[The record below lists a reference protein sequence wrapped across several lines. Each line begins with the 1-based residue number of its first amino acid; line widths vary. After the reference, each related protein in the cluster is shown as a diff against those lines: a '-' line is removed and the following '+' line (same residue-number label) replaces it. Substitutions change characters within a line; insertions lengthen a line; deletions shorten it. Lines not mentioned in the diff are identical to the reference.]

1 MSDRASVGDV
11 SRASIGDA
19 SRAGIGDTSRAGIG
33 DTSRAGIGDT
43 SRAGIGDT
51 PRRREDA
58 RFVTGRG
65 AYVDDLRFQGVAHAV
80 FLRSPHAHA
89 RIGAI
94 HTADAVA
101 SPGTIAILTAED
113 VAADGLRPL
122 RPTVE
127 ANVQTN
133 EPFRF
138 LPQPL
143 LAADTVRYAGEPVAL
158 IVAETKHQAFDAAE
172 RIVIDYEPL
181 PAITQAQEAVEAGAA
196 LVSDLVPDNCCLD
209 WTWGQTDEVASVV
222 RTAPHIATIMLNNHR
237 IVTNPMEP
245 RGAIGCYDGRRYTLH
260 VSSQNIHGN
269 RDVAARALG
278 VDSSR
283 VRFIAP
289 DVGGGFGA
297 KNFAYAEHALILWAA
312 RRTGR
317 AVKWIA
323 TRSETF
329 LSDHQAR
336 DHFATATLALD
347 NDGNFLALHVD
358 SIANLGAYMA
368 GGSGG
373 VQTNQYPHLQGTV
386 YNIPAIAL
394 RVRAVLTNTTPI
406 GVTRGP
412 GFGEAVNI
420 MERLID
426 AAAARCGFDRIGL
439 RRRNFVTRTP
449 MTNAFN
455 FVVDSGD
462 FGATFDAAV
471 LKADL
476 SHFPDRR
483 RGSEA
488 NGKRRGVGLACHIK
502 ATGGLPTEN
511 VEIRFE
517 TDGTVSLITGTQTIG
532 QGHETT
538 MPQIL
543 ADRLGLPNG
552 LIRLKQGDTDLI
564 PMGGG
569 HGSSRATYMGGTAIW
584 RASDIIIAKGK
595 AIASQALEAAETD
608 IVFEDGSFRVVGTDK
623 TITLL
628 EAAARARESNE
639 PLDTYHQWTRE
650 AMTFPNGTHIAEV
663 EVDPETGGVTLER
676 LTAVDDYG
684 VIVNPMI
691 AAGQAH
697 GAIAQ
702 GAGQALLEHAV
713 YDSASGQPISG
724 SFMDYA
730 MPRAT
735 DLPSFDLT
743 FAGTRCVTNPIGVKG
758 CGEAGAIALFPA
770 ISNAIADAVGVTG
783 LEGPASS
790 SRMWQAMRRSNGDS
804 NPDGAP

>member
-1 MSDRASVGDV
+1 MNERAV
-11 SRASIGDA
+11 IGDA
-19 SRAGIGDTSRAGIG
+19 
-33 DTSRAGIGDT
+33 
-43 SRAGIGDT
+43 

-58 RFVTGRG
+58 RFITGQG
-65 AYVDDLRFQGVAHAV
+65 AYLDDLRFDRIVHAV
-80 FLRSPHAHA
+80 FLRSEHAHA
-89 RIGAI
+89 RISTVDTGSAREMPGVI
-94 HTADAVA
+94 AVLTAADA
-101 SPGTIAILTAED
+101 
-113 VAADGLRPL
+113 AADGLRPL
-122 RPTVE
+122 RPSAE

-143 LAADTVRYAGEPVAL
+143 LAEDTVRYVGEPVAL
-158 IVAETKHQAFDAAE
+158 VVAKTKNQALDAAE
-172 RIVIDYEPL
+172 RISVAYDPL
-181 PAITQAQEAVEAGAA
+181 PAIVTAQDALKPGAPLLA
-196 LVSDLVPDNCCLD
+196 DAIPNNLCLD
-209 WTWGQTDEVASVV
+209 WTWGETAQVAEAIK
-222 RTAPHIATIMLNNHR
+222 TAQHIVTLKLNNHR
-237 IVTNPMEP
+237 VVTNPMET
-245 RGAIGCYDGRRYTLH
+245 RGAIGVYDGRYTLH

-269 RDVAARALG
+269 RDIAAGVLG
-278 VDSSR
+278 VDAST

-312 RRTGR
+312 KRTGC

-336 DHFATATLALD
+336 DQIATATLALD
-347 NDGNFLALHVD
+347 DVGNFCALHVD

-368 GGSGG
+368 GGSGA

-386 YNIPAIAL
+386 YRVPAIAL
-394 RVRAVLTNTTPI
+394 RVRAVVTNTTPI

-420 MERLID
+420 MERLVD
-426 AAAARCGFDRIGL
+426 AAAHQCGFDRIAL
-439 RRRNFVTRTP
+439 RRRNLVTKTP

-462 FGATFDAAV
+462 FRATFDAAV
-471 LKADL
+471 AKADL
-476 SHFPDRR
+476 ADFPARR
-483 RGSEA
+483 QISETKGKHRGL
-488 NGKRRGVGLACHIK
+488 GLACHIK

-511 VEIRFE
+511 VDIRFE
-517 TDGTVSLITGTQTIG
+517 QDGTVSLITGTQTIG

-543 ADRLGLPNG
+543 ADRLGLPNS
-552 LIRLKQGDTDLI
+552 IVHLKQGDTDLI
-564 PMGGG
+564 AMGGG

-595 AIASQALEAAETD
+595 AIAGHALEAAETD
-608 IVFEDGSFRVVGTDK
+608 IAFADGLFRVAGTDK
-623 TITLL
+623 TIALL
-628 EAAARARESNE
+628 EVAKIGRDGNE
-639 PLDTYHQWTRE
+639 PLDTYHRWTRD

-663 EVDPETGGVTLER
+663 EIDPETGEISLER
-676 LTAVDDYG
+676 LTAFDDYG

-713 YDSASGQPISG
+713 YAPDSGQPLSG

-730 MPRAT
+730 MPRAS
-735 DLPSFDLT
+735 DLPNFDLN
-743 FAGTRCVTNPIGVKG
+743 FAGTRCTTNPVGVKG

-770 ISNAIADAVGVTG
+770 IANAVADAVGITTMN
-783 LEGPASS
+783 GPASPFS
-790 SRMWQAMRRSNGDS
+790 LWRAMRDAAS
-804 NPDGAP
+804 

>member
-1 MSDRASVGDV
+1 MPDV
-11 SRASIGDA
+11 NDHAVIGDA
-19 SRAGIGDTSRAGIG
+19 
-33 DTSRAGIGDT
+33 
-43 SRAGIGDT
+43 
-51 PRRREDA
+51 PLRREDA
-58 RFVTGRG
+58 RFITGGG
-65 AYVDDLRFQGVAHAV
+65 AYLDDLPFAGVAHAV
-80 FLRSPHAHA
+80 FVRSPHAHA
-89 RIGAI
+89 RINGIDLSQARQR
-94 HTADAVA
+94 
-101 SPGTIAILTAED
+101 PGVIAILTAED
-113 VAADGLRPL
+113 VAADGLQPL

-127 ANVQTN
+127 ANAQTN

-143 LAADTVRYAGEPVAL
+143 LAVDKVLHVGEPVVL
-158 IVAETKHQAFDAAE
+158 VVAETRNLALDAAE
-172 RIVIDYEPL
+172 RIVIDFEPL
-181 PAITQAQEAVEAGAA
+181 HAVTVAEEAVRPDSPQLTEA
-196 LVSDLVPDNCCLD
+196 VPGNVCLD
-209 WTWGQTDEVASVV
+209 WHWGQAEAVADAI
-222 RTAPHIATIMLNNHR
+222 RTAPHVVKLDLTNHR
-237 IVTNPMEP
+237 VVTNPMEN
-245 RGAIGCYDGRRYTLH
+245 RGAVGLYDGRFTLYL
-260 VSSQNIHGN
+260 SSQNLHGN

-278 VDSSR
+278 VDASA
-283 VRFIAP
+283 VRFVAP

-312 RRTGR
+312 RCTGR

-329 LSDHQAR
+329 LADHQAR
-336 DHFATATLALD
+336 DHRALATLALD
-347 NDGNFLALHVD
+347 ADGRFQALHVD
-358 SIANLGAYMA
+358 SLANLGAYMA

-386 YNIPAIAL
+386 YGLPAIAL

-426 AAAARCGFDRIGL
+426 AAARQCGFDRLAL
-439 RRRNFVTRTP
+439 RRRNFVAATP

-462 FGATFDAAV
+462 FRACFDLAV
-471 LKADL
+471 ERADL
-476 SHFPDRR
+476 AGFAARRQDSEARGRR
-483 RGSEA
+483 RGF
-488 NGKRRGVGLACHIK
+488 GLACHIK

-517 TDGTVSLITGTQTIG
+517 TDGSVSLITGTQTIG

-543 ADRLGLPNG
+543 ADRLGLSNA
-552 LIRLKQGDTDLI
+552 LIQLKQGDTDLI

-584 RASDIIIAKGK
+584 RASEIIVAKGK
-595 AIASQALEAAETD
+595 VLAAQALEAAEAD
-608 IVFEDGSFRVVGTDK
+608 IVFQDGVFRVAGTDRMVA
-623 TITLL
+623 LL
-628 EAAARARESNE
+628 QLATAA
-639 PLDTYHQWTRE
+639 PGQLDTYHRWTRE
-650 AMTFPNGTHIAEV
+650 AMTFPNGTHVAEV
-663 EVDPETGGVTLER
+663 EVDPETGSVSLER

-697 GAIAQ
+697 GAMAQ
-702 GAGQALLEHAV
+702 GAGQALMEQAV
-713 YDSASGQPISG
+713 YDPASGQPVSG

-730 MPRAT
+730 IPRAA
-735 DLPSFDLT
+735 DLPSFDLS
-743 FAGTRCVTNPIGVKG
+743 FSGTRCTTNPVGVKG

-770 ISNAIADAVGVTG
+770 IANAVADAVGIDS
-783 LEGPASS
+783 LDGPAGAY
-790 SRMWQAMRRSNGDS
+790 RVWQAMRRRK
-804 NPDGAP
+804 